1 MYTLGSH
8 SQDASGDAQVR
19 ALIAQGQILLAQ
31 GQTEAAKAQF
41 DAAADALYREYQHY
55 LFVLCLSY
63 LYDPEQAEEMCHEVL
78 STAYLAMPTFR
89 QESSVKT
96 WLSGICHKKIH
107 RAHRDWSRRK
117 LLLKVQ
123 QGVIQAEVHAHGSPN
138 AVQELLE
145 MLREYGVYTLSQRDR
160 TLFIKR
166 YIEGYTL
173 AELTT
178 RWTSETAVRK
188 RLAKIIQ
195 HLQRY
200 RKDAWQ

>member
-1 MYTLGSH
+1 LESH
-8 SQDASGDAQVR
+8 SQDASGDVEVR
-19 ALIAQGQILLAQ
+19 ALIAEGQVLLAQ

-41 DAAADALYREYQHY
+41 DAAVDVLYREYQHY
-55 LFVLCLSY
+55 LFVLCLSH
-63 LYDPEQAEEMCHEVL
+63 LYDPEQAEEMGHEVL
-78 STAYLAMPTFR
+78 STAYLAMPVFR

-96 WLSGICHKKIH
+96 WLSGICHKKIR
-107 RAHRDWSRRK
+107 RAQRDWSRRRRLFK
-117 LLLKVQ
+117 GQ
-123 QGVIQAEVHAHGSPN
+123 QEVIQTAVHVHGPPN
-138 AVQELLE
+138 TVHELLD
-145 MLREYGVYTLSQRDR
+145 MLREYGVHTLSQRDR

-166 YIEGYTL
+166 YIEEYTL

-178 RWTSETAVRK
+178 RWASETAVRK